1 MDGTTWYF
9 VIRCSSTVDKKGVQT
24 VKIKTTSAEHL
35 RFTVALTAGVKKTE
49 NVFSAFRLPPLL
61 IGKNLANVPPGKYPF
76 GMQVLASKNGK
87 WKDPR
92 WKKPWWTTSGRE
104 GQVGFST
111 QKNPFY

>member
-1 MDGTTWYF
+1 MDGTTCYF

-87 WKDPR
+87 
-92 WKKPWWTTSGRE
+92 
-104 GQVGFST
+104 
-111 QKNPFY
+111 